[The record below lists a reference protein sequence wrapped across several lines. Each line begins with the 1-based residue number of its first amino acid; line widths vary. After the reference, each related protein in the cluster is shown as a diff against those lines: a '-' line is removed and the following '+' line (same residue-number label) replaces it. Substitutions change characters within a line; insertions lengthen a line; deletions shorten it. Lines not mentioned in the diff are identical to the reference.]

1 MSAPAS
7 LNRRAILPLLRAA
20 LREDRA
26 AQDIT
31 SRATVPRAQRVR
43 ARIIAKASGV
53 LAGGPI
59 AAWTFLTQDPS
70 LRCRLAC
77 REGTVLAKGRTIL
90 IMEGRARSIFAAERT
105 VLNLLGHLSG
115 IATITRMFV
124 RRAGRRVEI
133 LDTRKTLPG
142 LRALEKYAVR
152 AGGGHSHRTS
162 LQDAVLIKTNH
173 LRAFESAARWRMDG
187 AALIQQMIQQAKAVR
202 PKRFVEIEVTDL
214 RELEAALR
222 ARPDAILLDNWRAA
236 DIRKAVALRNA
247 ASRRRRPLLEVSGGV
262 TLANVG
268 AIARTGVERISIGR
282 LTHSAPSL
290 DLALRVWTDSS
301 S

>member
-1 MSAPAS
+1 MPAAHATT
-7 LNRRAILPLLRAA
+7 LNRRTIQPLLRLA

-26 AQDIT
+26 DRDVT
-31 SRATVPRAQRVR
+31 SRAAIPSAQRIR

-53 LAGGPI
+53 LAGGPV

-77 REGTVLAKGRTIL
+77 RDGAAITKGKTIL
-90 IMEGRARSIFAAERT
+90 TVEGRARSVFAAERT
-105 VLNLLGHLSG
+105 ALNLLGHLSG
-115 IATITRMFV
+115 VATVTRAFV
-124 RRAGRRVEI
+124 RRAGPRVEV

-142 LRALEKYAVR
+142 LRGLEKYAVR
-152 AGGGHSHRTS
+152 TGGGHSHRMS

-173 LRAFESAARWRMDG
+173 LRAFESEARWRMDG
-187 AALIQQMIQQAKAVR
+187 AELIQRMIRQAKAVR

-214 RELEAALR
+214 RELDAALR
-222 ARPDAILLDNWRAA
+222 ARPDAVLLDNWRAA
-236 DIRKAVALRNA
+236 DIKNAVALRNA

-290 DLALRVWTDSS
+290 DLALRVE
-301 S
+301 